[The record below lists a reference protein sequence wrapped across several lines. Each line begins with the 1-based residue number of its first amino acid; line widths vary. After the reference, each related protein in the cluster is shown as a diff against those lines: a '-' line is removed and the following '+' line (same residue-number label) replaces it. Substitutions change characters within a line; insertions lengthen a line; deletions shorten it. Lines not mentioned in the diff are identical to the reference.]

1 MKNALKFTFIFVAFQ
16 LFADILVN
24 MVLHFSGHDEL
35 TKSPYAL
42 MAVNTLFSVVTLVV
56 FLRTRWAEAS
66 ADYLRSRPWMVIWWS
81 VVAAIGSLI
90 PSMATQEML
99 PELPNLF
106 EDQLADLLNT
116 KGSYFVICLMAPLV
130 EELVMRGAVLRAL
143 LLWRKDRPWTMIAV
157 SALLFALIHMNPA
170 QMPHA
175 FVIGLLLGWM
185 FYRTGSIVPGVAY
198 HWANNTAALILF
210 RLYPDSDT
218 HLIDILGT
226 QRSVAAAVA
235 FSLLILLP
243 AIYQLNIWMK
253 PATGEKDLKE

>member
-1 MKNALKFTFIFVAFQ
+1 MKNALKYTLVFVAIQ
-16 LFADILVN
+16 VVASILVN
-24 MVLHFSGHDEL
+24 LALELSGHSEL
-35 TKSPYAL
+35 RQSPYAMIAL
-42 MAVNTLFSVVTLVV
+42 DLLFSLVTLVV

-66 ADYLRSRPWMVIWWS
+66 ADYLRSRPWTVIVWS
-81 VVAAIGSLI
+81 VVAASGALV
-90 PSMATQEML
+90 PSIAVQEMM
-99 PELPNLF
+99 PELPNF
-106 EDQLADLLNT
+106 VEEEMGGMMNAR
-116 KGSYFVICLMAPLV
+116 GGYFVICLLAPLV

-143 LLWRKDRPWTMIAV
+143 LLWRKDRPWTMIAI
-157 SALLFALIHMNPA
+157 SAFLFALIHMNPA

-198 HWANNTAALILF
+198 HWANNTAAFILF
-210 RLYPDSDT
+210 KLYPDPST

-226 QRSVAAAVA
+226 QRNVAAAVA

-253 PATGEKDLKE
+253 KE

>member
-1 MKNALKFTFIFVAFQ
+1 MKNALKYTLVFVAIQ
-16 LFADILVN
+16 VVASILVN
-24 MVLHFSGHDEL
+24 LALELSGHSEL
-35 TKSPYAL
+35 RQSPYTMIAL
-42 MAVNTLFSVVTLVV
+42 DLLFSVVTLVV

-66 ADYLRSRPWMVIWWS
+66 ADYLRSRPWTVIAWS
-81 VVAAIGSLI
+81 VVAASGALV
-90 PSMATQEML
+90 PSIAVQEMM
-99 PELPNLF
+99 PELPNFVEEEMGGLMN
-106 EDQLADLLNT
+106 AR
-116 KGSYFVICLMAPLV
+116 GGYFVICLLAPLV

-143 LLWRKDRPWTMIAV
+143 LLWRKDRPWTMIAI
-157 SALLFALIHMNPA
+157 SAFLFALIHMNPA

-198 HWANNTAALILF
+198 HWANNTAAFILF
-210 RLYPDSDT
+210 KLYPDPST

-226 QRSVAAAVA
+226 QRNVAAAVA

-253 PATGEKDLKE
+253 KE